1 MKTLLVL
8 RHAKSSWKDGDLSDH
23 DRPLNDRGKRD
34 AARMGRLLRELA
46 LIPDLVVTSTARR
59 ARATAK
65 AVARAAGF
73 AGEID
78 DRDDLY
84 AADPETILH
93 VTSAF
98 PDAAARILL
107 VGHNPGLEVF
117 VSALAGAAVA
127 MPTAALACFD
137 LDVDAWRYVDSF
149 GHARALCRLRGHWLP
164 KELDE

>member
-8 RHAKSSWKDGDLSDH
+8 RHAKSSWKDGGLPDH

-34 AARMGRLLRELA
+34 AARMGQLLHELA

-78 DRDDLY
+78 ERDDLY

-93 VTSAF
+93 LTSAF
-98 PDAAARILL
+98 PDAATRILL
-107 VGHNPGLEVF
+107 VGHNPGMEVF
-117 VSALAGAAVA
+117 VSALAGEAVA
-127 MPTAALACFD
+127 MPTAALARLDF
-137 LDVDAWRYVDSF
+137 DVDAWRHLDTF
-149 GHARALCRLRGHWLP
+149 GTARVLCRLRGHWLP